1 MLLEP
6 VLGLEVS
13 INTHLGLE
21 QSRRD
26 DLEAIGYV
34 LMYFA
39 RGNLPWQERYLGGVK
54 VGTKEERGPGAGGL
68 GGLGGSGQ
76 VQAHPVQEGGHAVGG
91 AGEIGA
97 GGAQRAWACELRR

>member
-68 GGLGGSGQ
+68 GGLEWLRTSTS
-76 VQAHPVQEGGHAVGG
+76 ASCTRR
-91 AGEIGA
+91 
-97 GGAQRAWACELRR
+97 RARRWRCWGNRRRRSSTCLGM